1 MKVDCTVYDLS
12 EGKIHLSVEV
22 ISVELDCEEKAHDEA
37 GIAAAERGCRY
48 VTEIVVGVHE

>member
-1 MKVDCTVYDLS
+1 MRVDCTVYDLS

-22 ISVELDCEEKAHDEA
+22 ISAEVDCEDKAYEEA